1 MQPGGTKIS
10 VNSATGRRWR
20 KRALEIAFWVL
31 TIGFFWTVDVFTKL
45 TDRQRTGIGL
55 DDFRLFTQQATSA
68 VAAMLMVYFVLY
80 WCRQFPLLKNRLLP
94 VIVGHL
100 VGSVIFAVGHYALF
114 VLFRLFVFRLN
125 DMDYVFVRF
134 NHIDNLVLEWQKDI
148 KIYVAMVAIITVY
161 RRFFGA
167 DERPSSSP
175 SPQLSDRLMVQT
187 GNGETIV
194 RFDQID
200 YLEAARNYVVV
211 HADEQEYL
219 VRDTLG
225 NLEKKLTGGHFA
237 RTHRSFIINLD
248 RIAEIRPTDVGK
260 HLIRLAGGAEV
271 PLSRGYRNRFKSQL
285 SP

>member
-1 MQPGGTKIS
+1 
-10 VNSATGRRWR
+10 
-20 KRALEIAFWVL
+20 
-31 TIGFFWTVDVFTKL
+31 
-45 TDRQRTGIGL
+45 
-55 DDFRLFTQQATSA
+55 
-68 VAAMLMVYFVLY
+68 
-80 WCRQFPLLKNRLLP
+80 
-94 VIVGHL
+94 
-100 VGSVIFAVGHYALF
+100 
-114 VLFRLFVFRLN
+114 
-125 DMDYVFVRF
+125 
-134 NHIDNLVLEWQKDI
+134 
-148 KIYVAMVAIITVY
+148 
-161 RRFFGA
+161 
-167 DERPSSSP
+167 
-175 SPQLSDRLMVQT
+175 MVQT